1 MKSEEIIIENTS
13 YVCPESNVTV
23 ICWCA
28 VAGACTF
35 VSFLCLGE
43 GLDDAELLL
52 WALQCVVDFPAALS
66 ALVDDEFGTFET
78 GIVVPRCGAVRC
90 GVV

>member
-1 MKSEEIIIENTS
+1 MH
-13 YVCPESNVTV
+13 C
-23 ICWCA
+23 CWRLYIRL
-28 VAGACTF
+28 
-35 VSFLCLGE
+35 FLGLGE

-78 GIVVPRCGAVRC
+78 GIVVPRFGSVRCGAVRC
-90 GVV
+90 RVMWSGAV